1 MDIPDY
7 PDYMITKDG
16 RVFSKKS
23 GGYKSMRP
31 SDSGGYLHLRLFND
45 EGYKCFSI
53 HRLVALTY
61 IQNPH
66 DYNTVDHIDRNRLNN
81 NVENLR
87 WVTQK
92 MNMQNLSEY
101 KNNKSNTSGYKNIS
115 YHKSKKYWKY
125 EKKINGVKTKNIL
138 NLKLIVFVINIYSF
152 LEARVKKPLIAIIRF
167 MSSCSLYSI
176 TYIFLL

>member
-7 PDYMITKDG
+7 TDYMITKDG

-125 EKKINGVKTKNIL
+125 EKKINVVKTQKYFKSKIDCL
-138 NLKLIVFVINIYSF
+138 CYK
-152 LEARVKKPLIAIIRF
+152 
-167 MSSCSLYSI
+167 
-176 TYIFLL
+176 YIFILRSTSQKTLDRHN